1 MAAQE
6 EKGAKQPWR
15 RPTLKYVG
23 HVGDVLQQGGGKLT
37 PSRVIPVAT
46 TPPRLLRQTL
56 TPGSSGAGAWGATA
70 PAAAMTSGGTYGI
83 DTSRDGARLG
93 PRTQ

>member
-15 RPTLKYVG
+15 RPSLKYVG

-37 PSRVIPVAT
+37 PSPAD
-46 TPPRLLRQTL
+46 
-56 TPGSSGAGAWGATA
+56 PGEVRKPKGAGG
-70 PAAAMTSGGTYGI
+70 
-83 DTSRDGARLG
+83 
-93 PRTQ
+93 